1 VQLRR
6 VFLLGTVALASLAAL
21 VAIVTVLNGSF
32 GKTEGKIFAT
42 IAATFVAGS
51 SVIAGVALIERGA
64 ARPLGWA
71 GLLLAT
77 GGFLLWTEQIWA
89 EHSSDSYWKLLGLVL
104 TWSLA
109 LLVVTTARLMARSER
124 VLRTIYPAT
133 AVAAVVAAVVMSVMI
148 LRDSG
153 DGWQLFAVLL
163 ILAILGEILIPV
175 LERMVGVEP
184 GERAERVLGHVAGA
198 AVVAVRGAAG
208 PSVVEIDGRKHSLT
222 RDEHIAVRPA

>member
-1 VQLRR
+1 MRLRR
-6 VFLLGTVALASLAAL
+6 IFLLGTVALASLAAL

-32 GKTEGKIFAT
+32 GDTEGKIFAT

-71 GLLLAT
+71 GLVLAT

-89 EHSSDSYWKLLGLVL
+89 EHSSDDYWKLLGIVL

-124 VLRTIYPAT
+124 VLRTVYPAT
-133 AVAAVVAAVVMSVMI
+133 AVAAIVAAVAMSVMI
-148 LRDSG
+148 LRDNG

-175 LERMVGVEP
+175 LERMVGVAP
-184 GERAERVLGHVAGA
+184 GERTERVLGHVAGA
-198 AVVAVRGAAG
+198 AVVAVRGPVG
-208 PSVVEIDGRKHSLT
+208 SSVVEIDGRKHSLT
-222 RDEHIAVRPA
+222 RGEHVAIRPA